1 MTKIEGLH
9 VPVTVEVDVDALL
22 TASLPEGY
30 DPEHDEVIYG
40 GPVIAEVVKQTATLL
55 AEKCATVIAEE
66 AVRVTAGQVAVQV
79 GAIVRET
86 LEEGVTIGSGYSKT
100 VVKPL
105 RELIKD
111 EIDAWLTKGSR
122 DSFSGHKPSPLTEL
136 IKKEV
141 DTAMAADLRQS
152 IAEAKATA
160 QAAVKAKAAEIVAA
174 AVVR

>member
-1 MTKIEGLH
+1 MAKIEGLH

-30 DPEHDEVIYG
+30 DPEHDEVVYG
-40 GPVIAEVVKQTATLL
+40 GPVIAEVVKQAAALL
-55 AEKCATVIAEE
+55 AEKGAQAIREE
-66 AVRVTAGQVAVQV
+66 AARVAIAQV
-79 GAIVRET
+79 GAQVGKIVAQT
-86 LEEGVTIGSGYSKT
+86 LEDGVVIGDGYSKT
-100 VVKPL
+100 KVKPL

-141 DTAMAADLRQS
+141 DAALTADMRES
-152 IAEAKATA
+152 IAEAKVKARE
-160 QAAVKAKAAEIVAA
+160 AVKAKAAEIVAA